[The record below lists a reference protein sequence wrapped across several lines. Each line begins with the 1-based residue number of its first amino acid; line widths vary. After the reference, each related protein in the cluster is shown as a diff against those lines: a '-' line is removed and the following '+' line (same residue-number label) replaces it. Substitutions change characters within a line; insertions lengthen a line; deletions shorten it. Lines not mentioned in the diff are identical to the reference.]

1 MGSRYNILYA
11 IYDFVNKHF
20 SKIKS
25 ETLRTNIALVTR
37 VVISLCLLFLSVA
50 LLVGATNNAFY
61 IYTLLNEYNMKRYT
75 LLFIYS
81 LLFMPFV
88 VQAQQVF
95 KKRNGIIVVKN
106 DSLLRAMSFFY
117 RKSRRWNLVF

>member
-1 MGSRYNILYA
+1 MQHFFYVFFGRTEKIMDFAAQTALFNNFWLWVAGIIFSMP

-50 LLVGATNNAFY
+50 LLVGATNNAF
-61 IYTLLNEYNMKRYT
+61 IYTR
-75 LLFIYS
+75 F
-81 LLFMPFV
+81 
-88 VQAQQVF
+88 
-95 KKRNGIIVVKN
+95 
-106 DSLLRAMSFFY
+106 
-117 RKSRRWNLVF
+117 